1 MEHHIHYVEYAPA
14 TARVL
19 DGLLNELGYS
29 LRFELGV
36 RTEREGACNQTE
48 RERERPR
55 ETRKRDK
62 KRERETVRFRTVVY
76 FMAHCDSP

>member
-1 MEHHIHYVEYAPA
+1 MNHHICHVAYAPA

-19 DGLLNELGYS
+19 DGLLNELGDG

-48 RERERPR
+48 RDSDKERHR
-55 ETRKRDK
+55 E
-62 KRERETVRFRTVVY
+62 RERETELSLVLYNISV
-76 FMAHCDSP
+76 AHCDSP

>member
-1 MEHHIHYVEYAPA
+1 MGHHICYVEYAPA

-19 DGLLNELGYS
+19 DGLLNELGDS

-48 RERERPR
+48 RERQE
-55 ETRKRDK
+55 KR
-62 KRERETVRFRTVVY
+62 
-76 FMAHCDSP
+76 